1 MSDAQSDSAGEQVI
15 RQSMS
20 SNDEVRLRP
29 HIVIVITYWYCY
41 HKLLMLSHIVIVLK
55 FDSVQ
60 NDPIQP
66 NSYFFHHLKNDLVGH
81 KRTLPVLQYIALL
94 QITNRPF
101 LIFPCLT
108 YLPSP
113 ALTMQGTSFPS
124 L

>member
-41 HKLLMLSHIVIVLK
+41 HILVLLSQIVIVITYWYCYHELLMLSHIVIVLK

-66 NSYFFHHLKNDLVGH
+66 NSYFFHHL
-81 KRTLPVLQYIALL
+81 
-94 QITNRPF
+94 
-101 LIFPCLT
+101 
-108 YLPSP
+108 
-113 ALTMQGTSFPS
+113 
-124 L
+124 